1 MPKVIDINDL
11 KTEFK
16 LAFKDIDNHDINS
29 ILRNLPKTIISIPS
43 RINEYTSNNLCAE
56 DCKGN
61 KNRSILDGRKF

>member
-1 MPKVIDINDL
+1 MALGFVELNIPDIL
-11 KTEFK
+11 
-16 LAFKDIDNHDINS
+16 H
-29 ILRNLPKTIISIPS
+29 NLPKTIISIPS

>member
-16 LAFKDIDNHDINS
+16 LALK
-29 ILRNLPKTIISIPS
+29 ILITTTNLPKTIISIPS

-61 KNRSILDGRKF
+61 KNRSILDGRKFWGEKV